1 MKLRLTHA
9 HLRKS
14 PRRLFALLLSL
25 ALTLSLLP
33 LQHAAAK
40 TGLSAFTA
48 RSTYQSGQFADVPA
62 GAWFTENVRTA
73 YELGLMQGKDTT
85 HFDPEGNIT
94 VAEAITIAARM
105 HALYHTGEAS
115 FSSGSPWYQP
125 YVDYA
130 KEHDLLPTSYPSYN
144 PAATRVQFA
153 QILSRALP
161 DTELAAQNDIPDGS
175 IPDILVSSEAAPDIY
190 LLYRAGVMT
199 GSDSQGSFLP
209 AANIRRCEV
218 AAIISRMVTPS
229 LRKSLSLTAPASG
242 TRVIAS
248 GDCSSI
254 DMNQEGEMQLYAL
267 SRHESSC
274 TWTLTDDGTLTIE
287 GNGPMALYYHA
298 EGGPGA
304 TFKDTRPWR
313 AYLSDIRK
321 IVVCDGVT
329 SVGADAFMFC
339 NNTTSLTLPD
349 SITSIGEDFLFGCTS
364 LAELRMPKTL
374 SDPLS
379 SFSFGYNVGG
389 LSFGYNKG
397 DSALTELY
405 IPEGVENLRITFCC
419 NSANIQ
425 TLHFPSTL
433 KSISS
438 YSIWDCGL
446 KTVKIPASV
455 ERIGSMGLRQSVKDP
470 IEKVY
475 FYGDAPKW
483 GTLAICN
490 IGSGESA
497 PASAQPTLY
506 YIEGAAGFT
515 SPTWTAPDGTVYQTA
530 TFDPA
535 QIPFD

>member
-1 MKLRLTHA
+1 M
-9 HLRKS
+9 
-14 PRRLFALLLSL
+14 
-25 ALTLSLLP
+25 
-33 LQHAAAK
+33 
-40 TGLSAFTA
+40 
-48 RSTYQSGQFADVPA
+48 
-62 GAWFTENVRTA
+62 
-73 YELGLMQGKDTT
+73 
-85 HFDPEGNIT
+85 
-94 VAEAITIAARM
+94 
-105 HALYHTGEAS
+105 
-115 FSSGSPWYQP
+115 
-125 YVDYA
+125 DYA
-130 KEHDLLPTSYPSYN
+130 KEHDLLPTSYSTFN

-161 DTELAAQNDIPDGS
+161 DTELAAQNNIPDGS
-175 IPDILVSSEAAPDIY
+175 IPDILVSAEAAPDIY

-218 AAIISRMVTPS
+218 AAIISRMVIPS
-229 LRKSLSLTAPASG
+229 LRKSLSLTAPAPG

-254 DMNQEGEMQLYAL
+254 DVNVEGQDRFFELG
-267 SRHESSC
+267 RHESTC

-313 AYLSDIRK
+313 GYLSDIRK

-329 SVGADAFMFC
+329 SVGADAFKFC
-339 NNTTSLTLPD
+339 DNMTSLTLPD

-364 LAELRMPKTL
+364 LAELRMPKAL
-374 SDPLS
+374 SNPS
-379 SFSFGYNVGG
+379 PGFSFGFNIG
-389 LSFGYNKG
+389 S
-397 DSALTELY
+397 SALTELY
-405 IPEGVENLRITFCC
+405 IPEGVTETALLFCH
-419 NSANIQ
+419 NSPNIQ
-425 TLHFPSTL
+425 TIHFPTTM
-433 KSISS
+433 KDIIS

-446 KTVKIPASV
+446 KTVKLPASV
-455 ERIGSMGLRQSVKDP
+455 ESIGKMAIRQSINDP

-483 GTLAICN
+483 GKLAICN